1 MKKGPLSKKEKAHV
15 ESNYKEQT
23 AEQIAEDLDRSVE
36 IVEKHIMKMSFDKAE
51 PVADLE
57 PVAEE
62 SKPEPVAEESKPEPP
77 RTASLFARKE
87 DRGVVVMTKEASM
100 ASDDT
105 KSKRK
110 VDGTTS
116 KRMSRFIHQI
126 KE

>member
-1 MKKGPLSKKEKAHV
+1 MKKGPLSKKEKTHV

-36 IVEKHIMKMSFDKAE
+36 IVEKHIMKMSFDKVE
-51 PVADLE
+51 PIAD
-57 PVAEE
+57 
-62 SKPEPVAEESKPEPP
+62 PEPVAEESKPEPP

>member
-36 IVEKHIMKMSFDKAE
+36 IVEKHIMKMSFDKA
-51 PVADLE
+51 E